1 MVLLTELAGT
11 IFSGYMTYII
21 KLIMYVIVAAIGIS
35 LGIHMRKKKNKE
47 SESVSNDK

>member
-11 IFSGYMTYII
+11 IFSGYMTYLI
-21 KLIMYVIVAAIGIS
+21 KLVMYVIVAAIGIS

-47 SESVSNDK
+47 SESISDDK